1 MNWNY
6 KSYNEL
12 TTAELYA
19 VLQLRNAVFI
29 VEQNC
34 PYQDLDDKDQK
45 SWHLMGWKG
54 DHLTAYTRIIPP
66 GISYDE
72 ASIGR
77 VVTATASR
85 RTGAGRELMRL
96 SIQYCFDQFNTRA
109 IRIGAQAYLQQFYE
123 SLGFTV
129 TGEPYLEDGIPHKE
143 MLLVK

>member
-6 KSYNEL
+6 KPYNEL
-12 TTAELYA
+12 TIAELYA
-19 VLQLRNAVFI
+19 ILQLRNAVFI

-34 PYQDLDDKDQK
+34 PYQDLDDKDQQ
-45 SWHLMGWKG
+45 SWHLMGWEG
-54 DHLTAYTRIIPP
+54 DKLVAYTRIIPP
-66 GISYDE
+66 GVSYDE

-77 VVTATASR
+77 VVTATGSR
-85 RTGAGRELMRL
+85 KTGAGRELMQL
-96 SIQYCFDQFNTRA
+96 SIQYCFEQFNTRQ

-143 MLLVK
+143 MLLLK